1 MEKMDFNFIKE
12 FWNDEFY
19 RYSSEELEKYS
30 LNTETKSFLL
40 KVGLLKFNYGLM
52 KFMGTFEVKDYN
64 NKKFIKIGKTY
75 AGDLCLNEMQNKVFY
90 FFLGQENIFENSYCN
105 SSIFEYI
112 IFETL
117 KRKITKMYEKVED
130 DALESYMCAREIIK
144 LFKEINDL
152 SIYPYSYWANL
163 MLEYAIGYFYDE
175 DDMFEKAIENKKYK
189 NFEEAYFD
197 ALFNGIEVL
206 ENKIG
211 RFE

>member
-40 KVGLLKFNYGLM
+40 KVGLLKFNYGPM
-52 KFMGTFEVKDYN
+52 EFMETFEVKDYN

-75 AGDLCLNEMQNKVFY
+75 AGDLCLNEVQNQVFY

-105 SSIFEYI
+105 STIFEYSL
-112 IFETL
+112 FETISA
-117 KRKITKMYEKVED
+117 KIANTYDKVED
-130 DALESYMCAREIIK
+130 DPLESYMCAREIIEE
-144 LFKEINDL
+144 FKKIN
-152 SIYPYSYWANL
+152 SEAIYPYSYWSDA
-163 MLEYAIGYFYDE
+163 MYQYAIGYFYDKH
-175 DDMFEKAIENKKYK
+175 DKFEEVVRTGKYK
-189 NFEEAYFD
+189 NFEEAHFD
-197 ALFNGIEVL
+197 VLLNGFEIL